1 MSDKQPILDDFFIDA
16 VTEIINVGMGSAA
29 ASLSEMVSDDVKIS
43 VPGVEFVT
51 RTDAANSIAGK
62 AKTNLSG
69 VHQNFEG
76 TFSGEAL
83 LLFPEKHSLE
93 LVRAVV
99 GDEVGLDDLTEME
112 QDAMR
117 EIGNIILNACLC
129 SIADM
134 INQQVRGD
142 IPGFVKGPID
152 EIFVLDNKQNS
163 NHQIVLLL
171 NMDFSIER
179 KKIRGYVTFLM
190 DMTSID
196 VLKQQ
201 INAFLGVN

>member
-1 MSDKQPILDDFFIDA
+1 MSVNKSILDDFYIDA
-16 VTEIINVGMGSAA
+16 VAEIISVGMGSAA
-29 ASLSEMVSDDVKIS
+29 TSLSEMVNDEVKIS

-51 RTDAANSIAGK
+51 RADAAKSIALK
-62 AKTNLSG
+62 AKTDVSG
-69 VHQNFEG
+69 VHQHFEG

-83 LLFPEKHSLE
+83 LLFPEKQSLE

-99 GDEVGLDDLTEME
+99 GDQVELDDLTEME

-117 EIGNIILNACLC
+117 EIGNVILNSCLC

-142 IPGFVKGPID
+142 IPGFLNGPIA
-152 EIFVLDNKQNS
+152 EMFIRPDNSDSDKN
-163 NHQIVLLL
+163 IVLLL
-171 NMDFSIER
+171 NMDFAIEQ
-179 KKIRGYVTFLM
+179 KKIGGYVTFLM
-190 DMTSID
+190 DMAAID

-201 INAFLGVN
+201 IEAFLGVS